1 MGLHIL
7 TLNVQGFRNPNKQR
21 EVIHFAQSNHCDLLF
36 LQETNFFS
44 ARDVAEF
51 KARFSIP
58 CYFSLAP
65 SCARGVGVL
74 IFRTSFLRG
83 AFSLCDPDGRILVY
97 SFFIGHAKFRAISV
111 YAPVRGGH
119 TPARDF
125 FRSLLQ
131 YVPEDG
137 FFFLCGDFNCVID
150 SSRDVRGP
158 GRGRNTSDA
167 QELVRLLG
175 LHDLRDAWV
184 ELHGAAYDSTW
195 SRGTSSSRL
204 DRVYVQKHLASR
216 LLSCEV
222 LSFPSAAGYVSDHR
236 PVSAV
241 FDVTGFLYPR
251 GDTWRLDISL
261 LRDEPSISSL
271 RQSIRASLT
280 AVALSPAQWDALK
293 SDCRFFATAAGKSL
307 RRRTTEALNEVVR
320 RIRIVQR
327 GVVRTSLMFEY
338 LTVLRDRH
346 QRLLSMSSRSAV
358 AQRLRDQP
366 VEDPE
371 VLRCLRATRAGGD
384 GYSYVPSV
392 HLADGSLSEDPREI
406 GAVFRNFF
414 SSLFCSNP
422 AVNISNFAER
432 VRLFCGDLPACPDD
446 LGSSLFR
453 PTTREE
459 LFDVLRAMKVGSAPG
474 PDGLP
479 AEFYVTFWDV
489 LANPLVQLVNG
500 FLETGEV
507 PPSFRRGRVILLPK
521 EGGSSS
527 DPAAWRPITLLN
539 ADYKIVASLLVSR
552 LRTVMP
558 HVVSPVQTCSVPGRN
573 IFSSL
578 SLTRDL
584 FSYANFTHLSGACVS
599 LDQAKAFDRVEH
611 SYLFEVLRAFRF
623 PETFISLLQS
633 LYSGLTGHL
642 QVNGCLLPPFPVSRG
657 VRQGC
662 PLSPLLY
669 VLSLDPLLRRLAS
682 CSRICGFPLPGR
694 DSVVVSAYADD
705 VSLFVRNSDSFEA
718 AGQLF
723 LEYGALSGACLNTT
737 KSQALE
743 FGGSP
748 PALPA
753 DIQIVN
759 ELRVLGVFFDSR
771 GVAPRTWEVVAS
783 AVERQVAVAG
793 TFTLSLR
800 DRAYLVRAVFCG
812 QLFYVAHIALPPS
825 RFASRITSC
834 LFRFYWSRGTELVTR
849 SVLRL
854 PTSLGGRGMP
864 CVSTVCRLLSLR
876 TVLGVLDDTDHPAR
890 SLALYFL
897 GPSRRVLVP
906 RALGNLYPSAEATPP
921 FYQAVVACQEELRRA
936 LPDLEVREVPPA
948 RVVEEL
954 CVTRITREQR
964 DRANAFPWTWLVS
977 RRLPGPVEDFEW
989 RRGWGVLPTRQRL
1002 HRWGIVPDPKCPNC
1016 GQVET
1021 NTHVFFDCPV
1031 ARSFWRL
1038 VHHGFRGIGIWN
1050 FVSGGRCPRGG
1061 FALLLL
1067 AVGQLVLWQNRCA
1080 AVGQQRR
1087 SRAMWPVLSR
1097 LRGTLLRH
1105 LDSELFWLGEE
1116 EFLRRWS
1123 CRYVRLVG
1131 GHIHLLFAPLAQ
1143 V

>member
-1 MGLHIL
+1 
-7 TLNVQGFRNPNKQR
+7 
-21 EVIHFAQSNHCDLLF
+21 
-36 LQETNFFS
+36 
-44 ARDVAEF
+44 
-51 KARFSIP
+51 
-58 CYFSLAP
+58 
-65 SCARGVGVL
+65 
-74 IFRTSFLRG
+74 

-131 YVPEDG
+131 YVPEEG

-371 VLRCLRATRAGGD
+371 VLRCLRATRAGGV

-459 LFDVLRAMKVGSAPG
+459 LFDVLRPMKVGSAPG

-507 PPSFRRGRVILLPK
+507 PPSSRRGRVILLPM

-558 HVVSPVQTCSVPGRN
+558 HV
-573 IFSSL
+573 
-578 SLTRDL
+578 
-584 FSYANFTHLSGACVS
+584 
-599 LDQAKAFDRVEH
+599 
-611 SYLFEVLRAFRF
+611 
-623 PETFISLLQS
+623 
-633 LYSGLTGHL
+633 
-642 QVNGCLLPPFPVSRG
+642 
-657 VRQGC
+657 
-662 PLSPLLY
+662 
-669 VLSLDPLLRRLAS
+669 
-682 CSRICGFPLPGR
+682 
-694 DSVVVSAYADD
+694 
-705 VSLFVRNSDSFEA
+705 
-718 AGQLF
+718 
-723 LEYGALSGACLNTT
+723 
-737 KSQALE
+737 
-743 FGGSP
+743 
-748 PALPA
+748 
-753 DIQIVN
+753 
-759 ELRVLGVFFDSR
+759 
-771 GVAPRTWEVVAS
+771 
-783 AVERQVAVAG
+783 
-793 TFTLSLR
+793 
-800 DRAYLVRAVFCG
+800 
-812 QLFYVAHIALPPS
+812 
-825 RFASRITSC
+825 
-834 LFRFYWSRGTELVTR
+834 
-849 SVLRL
+849 
-854 PTSLGGRGMP
+854 
-864 CVSTVCRLLSLR
+864 
-876 TVLGVLDDTDHPAR
+876 
-890 SLALYFL
+890 
-897 GPSRRVLVP
+897 
-906 RALGNLYPSAEATPP
+906 
-921 FYQAVVACQEELRRA
+921 
-936 LPDLEVREVPPA
+936 
-948 RVVEEL
+948 
-954 CVTRITREQR
+954 
-964 DRANAFPWTWLVS
+964 
-977 RRLPGPVEDFEW
+977 
-989 RRGWGVLPTRQRL
+989 
-1002 HRWGIVPDPKCPNC
+1002 
-1016 GQVET
+1016 
-1021 NTHVFFDCPV
+1021 
-1031 ARSFWRL
+1031 
-1038 VHHGFRGIGIWN
+1038 
-1050 FVSGGRCPRGG
+1050 
-1061 FALLLL
+1061 
-1067 AVGQLVLWQNRCA
+1067 
-1080 AVGQQRR
+1080 
-1087 SRAMWPVLSR
+1087 
-1097 LRGTLLRH
+1097 
-1105 LDSELFWLGEE
+1105 
-1116 EFLRRWS
+1116 
-1123 CRYVRLVG
+1123 
-1131 GHIHLLFAPLAQ
+1131 
-1143 V
+1143 

>member
-1 MGLHIL
+1 MIR
-7 TLNVQGFRNPNKQR
+7 TSRYGFSN
-21 EVIHFAQSNHCDLLF
+21 AQIEEDR
-36 LQETNFFS
+36 LQ
-44 ARDVAEF
+44 
-51 KARFSIP
+51 
-58 CYFSLAP
+58 
-65 SCARGVGVL
+65 VGVL
-74 IFRTSFLRG
+74 KVVPPVDCEAGGGGDEHSSTS
-83 AFSLCDPDGRILVY
+83 ATSVSAVY
-97 SFFIGHAKFRAISV
+97 MACAVPKSSPSCTLASSQVSV
-111 YAPVRGGH
+111 SRKIVLSGIRGGH

-125 FRSLLQ
+125 FRGLLQ

-280 AVALSPAQWDALK
+280 AVALTPAQWDALK

-521 EGGSSS
+521 EDGSSS

-558 HVVSPVQTCSVPGRN
+558 HVL
-573 IFSSL
+573 SSENAGH
-578 SLTRDL
+578 D
-584 FSYANFTHLSGACVS
+584 
-599 LDQAKAFDRVEH
+599 
-611 SYLFEVLRAFRF
+611 AFRF
-623 PETFISLLQS
+623 NEEQNTLIVSTPALENAVKYGEVHSISLKGQTYEVVACAIPPDDTIKGVIHGIPDEDSEQDVLNNLVTARNPNVLHARRMGRSKSAVVLFKGQKVPFWIMYGNVEYKCN
-633 LYSGLTGHL
+633 LYKKKIEVCGTCGGVGHRSD
-642 QVNGCLLPPFPVSRG
+642 V
-657 VRQGC
+657 C
-662 PLSPLLY
+662 PRPKEQRCKICNTLNPTDGHACSP
-669 VLSLDPLLRRLAS
+669 S
-682 CSRICGFPLPGR
+682 CGICGKAHPTGDTRCKQRFKTPYILQQRQWEKKKKQEESRFKEEDFPPLPKGR
-694 DSVVVSAYADD
+694 SRSRSRSRSRASVRSTSRQRSGSRRRSKSRRRSSSRQRVSWAGVTDHKA
-705 VSLFVRNSDSFEA
+705 SEKKSKEA
-718 AGQLF
+718 KAQNDKLDEILVMMRQLQ
-723 LEYGALSGACLNTT
+723 EENKALRVMVEKTEKENAWLRTQLQQ
-737 KSQALE
+737 KSNETEKEPEKA
-743 FGGSP
+743 SP
-748 PALPA
+748 PAKRKMVVRPGQETVALDKAEAPL
-753 DIQIVN
+753 QQEVN
-759 ELRVLGVFFDSR
+759 KQVVELMCNPEWL
-771 GVAPRTWEVVAS
+771 T
-783 AVERQVAVAG
+783 
-793 TFTLSLR
+793 
-800 DRAYLVRAVFCG
+800 
-812 QLFYVAHIALPPS
+812 QLARHM
-825 RFASRITSC
+825 
-834 LFRFYWSRGTELVTR
+834 EQ
-849 SVLRL
+849 
-854 PTSLGGRGMP
+854 
-864 CVSTVCRLLSLR
+864 LR
-876 TVLGVLDDTDHPAR
+876 T
-890 SLALYFL
+890 
-897 GPSRRVLVP
+897 
-906 RALGNLYPSAEATPP
+906 
-921 FYQAVVACQEELRRA
+921 
-936 LPDLEVREVPPA
+936 
-948 RVVEEL
+948 
-954 CVTRITREQR
+954 
-964 DRANAFPWTWLVS
+964 
-977 RRLPGPVEDFEW
+977 
-989 RRGWGVLPTRQRL
+989 
-1002 HRWGIVPDPKCPNC
+1002 
-1016 GQVET
+1016 
-1021 NTHVFFDCPV
+1021 
-1031 ARSFWRL
+1031 
-1038 VHHGFRGIGIWN
+1038 
-1050 FVSGGRCPRGG
+1050 
-1061 FALLLL
+1061 
-1067 AVGQLVLWQNRCA
+1067 
-1080 AVGQQRR
+1080 
-1087 SRAMWPVLSR
+1087 
-1097 LRGTLLRH
+1097 
-1105 LDSELFWLGEE
+1105 
-1116 EFLRRWS
+1116 
-1123 CRYVRLVG
+1123 
-1131 GHIHLLFAPLAQ
+1131 AQ
-1143 V
+1143 VVRNQDGEQ